1 MTPSGRAALAL
12 SRLRRYWPPMNEP
25 IPFLDLKAQQARLGP
40 GLRARIDSVLTHCQ
54 FILGPEVAELEQ
66 RLAAYCGATHCVAVS
81 SGTDALQIAMMAEG
95 IGRGHAVFLPAFTY
109 TATAEVPLVL
119 GAVPVF
125 VDVDPRTFQI
135 DPGDLRRRI
144 ASVKAQGQL
153 KPRAVVGVDLFGQP
167 APWPELRDVAAD
179 EKMFLLDD
187 CAQSFGASLDG
198 RKLGREGDATALSFF
213 PSKPLGGYGDGG
225 ALLTDSED
233 RAALYRSLRTHGEG
247 ASRYEVLR
255 TGMNGRLDSLQ
266 AAVLLAK
273 LELFDTE
280 LVARERVAALYDAH
294 LPPGVVVPSRVAG
307 GDPAWA
313 IYAVLL
319 SDNATRDRVQAA
331 LKADGVPTAIYYP
344 KPLHHQ
350 PAYRPYHG
358 GNPLPVSEDLAT
370 RILALPIHP
379 DLTEAQALRV
389 CAALAAALAA

>member
-1 MTPSGRAALAL
+1 
-12 SRLRRYWPPMNEP
+12 MNHP

-40 GLRARIDSVLTHCQ
+40 ALRARVDAVLAHCQ

-66 RLAAYCGATHCVAVS
+66 KLAAYCGAAHCVAVS
-81 SGTDALQIAMMAEG
+81 SGTDALQIALMAEG
-95 IGRGHAVFLPAFTY
+95 VGRGHAVFLPAFTY

-119 GAVPVF
+119 GATPVF

-135 DPGDLRRRI
+135 DPDDLRRRI

-167 APWPELRDVAAD
+167 APWPELREIAAAD
-179 EKMFLLDD
+179 GMFLLDD
-187 CAQSFGASLDG
+187 CAQSFGASFGG
-198 RKLGREGDATALSFF
+198 RKLGREGDATAISFF
-213 PSKPLGGYGDGG
+213 PSKPLGAYGDGG
-225 ALLTDSED
+225 ALLTDSDD

-273 LELFDTE
+273 LEVFEDE
-280 LVARERVAALYDAH
+280 LAARERIAGIYDAH
-294 LPPGVVVPSRVAG
+294 LPPGVVAPARVAG
-307 GDPAWA
+307 SVAAWA

-319 SDNATRDRVQAA
+319 ADSATRDRVQAA

-358 GNPLPVSEDLAT
+358 GNKLPVSEDLAT
-370 RILALPIHP
+370 RIMALPIHP
-379 DLTEAQALRV
+379 DLSDDQARRV
-389 CAALAAALAA
+389 CAAVASALP